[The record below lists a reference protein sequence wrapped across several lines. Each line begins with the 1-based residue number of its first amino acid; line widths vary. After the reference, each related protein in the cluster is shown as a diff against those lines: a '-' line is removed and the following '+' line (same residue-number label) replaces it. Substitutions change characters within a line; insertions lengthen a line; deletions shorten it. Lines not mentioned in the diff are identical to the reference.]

1 MMIKSQYKKNRNCLK
16 NGFKNLK
23 FRNQVSKY
31 SYKMMMEQ
39 VIKELYI
46 LALIID
52 LQKFFLIQV
61 QIISQLQVIYVWI
74 QN

>member
-1 MMIKSQYKKNRNCLK
+1 MMIKSQSKKNRNCPK

-61 QIISQLQVIYVWI
+61 QIILQLQVIYVWI